1 MPAPPRSCRLSA
13 MPMLP
18 SRHYVSEFTQFIR
31 ELIEKKPD
39 LPEQQF
45 EGRELLWDKSPD
57 DIARRRK
64 MDEGLVPQ
72 PAYVYQPEWTSP
84 ALLETEPAHTPPKT
98 K

>member
-1 MPAPPRSCRLSA
+1 
-13 MPMLP
+13 MLP
-18 SRHYVSEFTQFIR
+18 SRHYVSEITLFIR

-72 PAYVYQPEWTSP
+72 PAYVYQPEWTSS
-84 ALLETEPAHTPPKT
+84 ALLETEPAHAPPKT